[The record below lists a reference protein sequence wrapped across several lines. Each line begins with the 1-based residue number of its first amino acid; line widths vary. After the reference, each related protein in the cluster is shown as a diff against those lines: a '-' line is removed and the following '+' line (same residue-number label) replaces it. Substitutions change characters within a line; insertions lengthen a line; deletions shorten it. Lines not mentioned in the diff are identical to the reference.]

1 MHNSEDIDR
10 LPPMER
16 DILRLHMGMRKSQT
30 EVAKILGVSQ
40 PTVNYRYKRARERL
54 EFMEKLPPVTADEI
68 REVLGRLGAPK
79 QDVDAMVLYVET
91 NSQSEVARR
100 METSQGAVRH
110 WIHRALV
117 NHLQNDMR
125 EDDVHKRVRTACG
138 MLVSKPGIFNE
149 PQKPGHVP
157 KHQRVEQRLTT
168 APQVQGRLLVGE
180 PVRIAD
186 GIYSG
191 LDGFVVEVSEEWM
204 RVRIDLASQE
214 ITLSWAR

>member
-1 MHNSEDIDR
+1 
-10 LPPMER
+10 MER
-16 DILRLHMGMRKSQT
+16 DILRLHMQMRKSQT

-54 EFMEKLPPVTADEI
+54 DFMDKLPRVTAGEI
-68 REVLGRLGAPK
+68 REVLYRLGASD
-79 QDVDAMVLYVET
+79 QDVEAMVLYVET

-125 EDDVHKRVRTACG
+125 DDDLHRRVRGACG

-157 KHQRVEQRLTT
+157 KHQRVEQRLPKPPRVRGDL
-168 APQVQGRLLVGE
+168 AAGE
-180 PVRIAD
+180 RVTI
-186 GIYSG
+186 
-191 LDGFVVEVSEEWM
+191 LDGVHSDMECLVLEITEGHA
-204 RVRIDLASQE
+204 RVRLDLESQE
-214 ITLSWAR
+214 ITLSWLR